1 MTEKDDYVMAYFHP
15 SDFDPDQ
22 PQMPQLPK
30 MRQFKNRVA
39 LKGAYKKFKRYIS
52 DYNFM
57 SIEEADK
64 AIDWD
69 TCSTLTLEDLTR

>member
-1 MTEKDDYVMAYFHP
+1 
-15 SDFDPDQ
+15 
-22 PQMPQLPK
+22 MPQLPK

-69 TCSTLTLEDLTR
+69 TCSTLTLEDLTRQKEVKLMIFKKILYELMKK